1 MRNKKV
7 IKFSYNFD
15 IAFSFPFRYRN
26 ALYMEQSVESLSKQD
41 NLNTYCASPK
51 LDYCSQ
57 YELKMEGSGEDT
69 DPDIIPCH
77 YGMRYNYFFNNCSN

>member
-1 MRNKKV
+1 MQ
-7 IKFSYNFD
+7 
-15 IAFSFPFRYRN
+15 
-26 ALYMEQSVESLSKQD
+26 QSVESLSKQD

-77 YGMRYNYFFNNCSN
+77 YGKCFNTFDHIKFPFPLPSCKWPISPTKSEIPIMFKNEKL

>member
-1 MRNKKV
+1 M
-7 IKFSYNFD
+7 
-15 IAFSFPFRYRN
+15 
-26 ALYMEQSVESLSKQD
+26 ESLSKQD
-41 NLNTYCASPK
+41 NLNTYCGSPK

-77 YGMRYNYFFNNCSN
+77 YGKIKLIYLLASVISGKHSFGIKHILCYNSGSTPMP